1 MIKIV
6 RLSLHA
12 SVVKTNKCESKELEW
27 QYVYYASAFARYQ
40 RQEIVQNAL
49 CGDSDYK
56 GRYVLMF
63 LQLQKAD
70 VATVYFERVL
80 SFQNTHLLFAFIF
93 FV

>member
-1 MIKIV
+1 MYTMP
-6 RLSLHA
+6 LH
-12 SVVKTNKCESKELEW
+12 L
-27 QYVYYASAFARYQ
+27 RYQ